1 MTKREET
8 NTTQQVR
15 PWVDELATLMD
26 SKFRVPGTS
35 IRFGLDPVIGL
46 IPGVGDTATLM
57 IGVAMFAEAYRL
69 RLGSGVMARMAI
81 NLVIDWLA
89 GLVPGVDIVLD
100 TAVKAHSKNARLLKR
115 AAADRGSAAVAK

>member
-81 NLVIDWLA
+81 NLV
-89 GLVPGVDIVLD
+89 
-100 TAVKAHSKNARLLKR
+100 
-115 AAADRGSAAVAK
+115 